1 MISVNLLKYTL
12 LRFGIMLLVFILC
25 MFLKI
30 GLVFSAIFA
39 VIIALAACYLGFPR
53 LHVAAGEDMARLF
66 KRKKSSTKRSEEET
80 NREIEDAYVD
90 SKFSQE

>member
-1 MISVNLLKYTL
+1 MNLLKYTL
-12 LRFGIMLLVFILC
+12 LRFGIMLVVFFLC
-25 MFLKI
+25 IFLKI

-39 VIIALAACYLGFPR
+39 VIIALAACYLGFPH

-66 KRKKSSTKRSEEET
+66 KGKKSSTKRSEEET